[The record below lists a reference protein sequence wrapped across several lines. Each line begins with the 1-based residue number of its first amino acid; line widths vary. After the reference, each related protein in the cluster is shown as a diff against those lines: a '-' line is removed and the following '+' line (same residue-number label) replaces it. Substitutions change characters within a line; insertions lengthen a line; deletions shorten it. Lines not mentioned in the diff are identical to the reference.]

1 MQDMPTPSDSKP
13 NLDMIKSALMK
24 VIDDMTAMESDRL
37 TPDERKP
44 KPVEAPAAAPEEPV
58 DLGSDESD
66 PSMLSGLLG
75 DADKAD
81 ETGAMPEDKENDLP
95 PEIMEVVRRKKAEQ
109 K

>member
-1 MQDMPTPSDSKP
+1 MQDMPMPHDEKPS
-13 NLDMIKSALMK
+13 LDMIKQALMK

-37 TPDERKP
+37 MPDERRP
-44 KPVEAPAAAPEEPV
+44 KPVEAPAAPVEEAV
-58 DLGSDESD
+58 DLGEDD
-66 PSMLSGLLG
+66 PNALSGLLG